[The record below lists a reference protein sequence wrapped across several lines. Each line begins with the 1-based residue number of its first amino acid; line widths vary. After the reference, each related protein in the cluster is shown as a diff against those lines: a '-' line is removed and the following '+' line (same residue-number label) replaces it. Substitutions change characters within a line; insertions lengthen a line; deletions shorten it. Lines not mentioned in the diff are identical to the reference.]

1 MRRKKGGKMLCHSDR
16 PNSRAAAA
24 VRNTKRFMEIEVAG
38 IDAKFAGATDAD
50 QGIEVGTIHINL
62 AARLVNFFAYISDS
76 RLEDT
81 VGGGIGDHGG
91 GDSRSVLFE
100 FCIEVG
106 KIDVPLRVAC
116 DRNDPKTDED
126 RTGWIGAVCGNGNEA
141 DITCGVSSGLMPS
154 ADREKAC
161 VLSLGARVRLEG
173 DMGQAGDFA

>member
-1 MRRKKGGKMLCHSDR
+1 MVCHSDR
-16 PNSRAAAA
+16 ANSWASSA
-24 VRNTKRFMEIEVAG
+24 VRNTKRFMKIEMAG
-38 IDAKFAGATDAD
+38 IDAEFAWATDAD

-62 AARLVNFFAYISDS
+62 AARLVNFFAKISDS

-100 FCIEVG
+100 FCVEVG
-106 KIDVPLRVAC
+106 KIDVPLRVTS
-116 DRNDPKTDED
+116 DWNDPKTDED
-126 RTGWIGAVCGNGNEA
+126 CTGRIGAVCGNGNEA

-173 DMGQAGDFA
+173 DMGQTGDFA